1 MHIIYMC
8 VQITN
13 WAKYVI
19 NIMAKSNLRKK
30 DLFQL
35 TVPGHSQSVREVGTE
50 TEAGTEAE
58 TLEGLYLLAHLTC
71 FCSAGLLYS
80 LGLHKDATV
89 HRGLDPP
96 TQRPTQT

>member
-19 NIMAKSNLRKK
+19 NIMTKSNLGKK

-35 TVPGHSQSVREVGTE
+35 TVPGHSRSVREVGTE
-50 TEAGTEAE
+50 TEAGTEQKPWKASI
-58 TLEGLYLLAHLTC
+58 YWLASLASAQLA
-71 FCSAGLLYS
+71 FCTA
-80 LGLHKDATV
+80 
-89 HRGLDPP
+89 
-96 TQRPTQT
+96 